1 MEKID
6 ITISFD
12 AEKMDAVK
20 IYLKKEE
27 TTVQKKLDEA
37 MRQLYE
43 QTVPEAVREY
53 LDAKNAS
60 PPSVPPG
67 PASPRPPRRNPC
79 PRLRFKKRRAAYER
93 RCTAGALASRV

>member
-53 LDAKNAS
+53 LDAKNA
-60 PPSVPPG
+60 PPPK
-67 PASPRPPRRNPC
+67 RPPRPSQ
-79 PRLRFKKRRAAYER
+79 PKATAPKQAAIHEE
-93 RCTAGALASRV
+93 VHHEQ

>member
-43 QTVPEAVREY
+43 QAVPEAVREY

-60 PPSVPPG
+60 PPK
-67 PASPRPPRRNPC
+67 RPPRPSQS
-79 PRLRFKKRRAAYER
+79 KAAAPKPVPAAAVQEKE
-93 RCTAGALASRV
+93 GGV

>member
-43 QTVPEAVREY
+43 LTVPEAVREY
-53 LDAKNAS
+53 LDAKNA
-60 PPSVPPG
+60 PPPK
-67 PASPRPPRRNPC
+67 RPPRPSQ
-79 PRLRFKKRRAAYER
+79 PKATAPKQAAIHEE
-93 RCTAGALASRV
+93 VHHEQ

>member
-1 MEKID
+1 MEKVE

-53 LDAKNAS
+53 LDAKNA
-60 PPSVPPG
+60 PPPKRPSRPSQPKAAAPKPV
-67 PASPRPPRRNPC
+67 PAS
-79 PRLRFKKRRAAYER
+79 
-93 RCTAGALASRV
+93 AGQEKEGNA

>member
-60 PPSVPPG
+60 PPK
-67 PASPRPPRRNPC
+67 RPPRPSQ
-79 PRLRFKKRRAAYER
+79 PKAAAPKPVPVPAEQEKGGS
-93 RCTAGALASRV
+93 T

>member
-60 PPSVPPG
+60 PPKRPP
-67 PASPRPPRRNPC
+67 PPPPPPRPSQS
-79 PRLRFKKRRAAYER
+79 KAAAPKPVPAAAVQEKE
-93 RCTAGALASRV
+93 GGV

>member
-53 LDAKNAS
+53 LDAKNA
-60 PPSVPPG
+60 PPPK
-67 PASPRPPRRNPC
+67 RPPRPSQ
-79 PRLRFKKRRAAYER
+79 PKAAAPKPVPAAAVQEKE
-93 RCTAGALASRV
+93 GGV